1 MRAPIPQRIA
11 PLAWREPAFLWTPL
25 ALIVAVGWPTVL
37 FYNDPGPQRLA
48 LVVALGVFAAA
59 MASLGVFWALG
70 RPPRSRRVVVLHVLA
85 AGMAAALI
93 APFLLSELLALVTD
107 AREPGAETSFS
118 FVLAL
123 TMAPLTL
130 VIILPMALIS
140 GAAFAWIA
148 LTRSRIGEGTL
159 MEFHTSTVQPF
170 R

>member
-1 MRAPIPQRIA
+1 MQHH
-11 PLAWREPAFLWTPL
+11 
-25 ALIVAVGWPTVL
+25 
-37 FYNDPGPQRLA
+37 
-48 LVVALGVFAAA
+48 
-59 MASLGVFWALG
+59 
-70 RPPRSRRVVVLHVLA
+70 RPPRSRRAVVLHVLG
-85 AGMAAALI
+85 AGLAAAQI
-93 APFLLSELLALVTD
+93 APFMLSELLALVTE

-130 VIILPMALIS
+130 VIVLPIALIS
-140 GAAFAWIA
+140 GTAFSWIA